1 MFFGFTQHIP
11 QKAGWISSK
20 NAIRRSFYPKSTNRK
35 DVNYAVDA
43 GLYAEL
49 VKNRS
54 FEYGTEAANGA
65 YHGWIN
71 SNADVLEFTV
81 TDGSAD
87 HTGLNDNNPSYAT
100 LTNSSTDFAG
110 IGNVGYLDGLAVM
123 EGEAYT
129 CSLFIK
135 GNNYEGDVRIAI
147 EDSDGN
153 VYAEDTVSGVTGD
166 VQQMFATNAGTTY
179 LDARTVISSSSW

>member
-1 MFFGFTQHIP
+1 MFFGFTQQIP

-43 GLYAEL
+43 GLYEKKK
-49 VKNRS
+49 KNRS

-110 IGNVGYLDGLAVM
+110 IGNVGYLD
-123 EGEAYT
+123 
-129 CSLFIK
+129 
-135 GNNYEGDVRIAI
+135 
-147 EDSDGN
+147 
-153 VYAEDTVSGVTGD
+153 
-166 VQQMFATNAGTTY
+166 AT
-179 LDARTVISSSSW
+179 TVISSSSW

>member
-1 MFFGFTQHIP
+1 M
-11 QKAGWISSK
+11 
-20 NAIRRSFYPKSTNRK
+20 
-35 DVNYAVDA
+35 DA

-87 HTGLNDNNPSYAT
+87 HTGLNDNNPSYAA

-129 CSLFIK
+129 CSFFIK
-135 GNNYEGDVRIAI
+135 GSNYDGDIRIAI

-179 LDARTVISSSSW
+179 LDENGDLIIKLVNNNPSAVAPVETSMDISSKFKYEAPKYSVTVIRIGRR